1 MLGRSYPLPKDMQ
14 SRGSARERI
23 RRGLA
28 IAMLVSLCDTGV
40 PPPACTWCSSPWV
53 NLEAVGITGKAAVD
67 PLIQKSN
74 LMELAA

>member
-1 MLGRSYPLPKDMQ
+1 
-14 SRGSARERI
+14 
-23 RRGLA
+23 
-28 IAMLVSLCDTGV
+28 MLVSLCDTGV